1 MNGADVLRSVEEMRP
16 RVEPFLET
24 GEQFQVWVGGS
35 WGRPRAVRMAIDHFW
50 PFLSEQATVVLVATD
65 RRWLVLRSKREQYA
79 GRLTEVASFPRDIRV
94 HSSWTAQFT
103 GFGDVPL
110 SIDPVYELWAVA
122 ANDALDAAEEGRP
135 WSLEAAAPAL
145 TDAEDDP
152 VIRRLEPMVM
162 PVLEKVGRLIPPR
175 PRFLR
180 R

>member
-16 RVEPFLET
+16 RVSPFLED
-24 GEQFQVWVGGS
+24 GEQLQVWVGAS

-50 PFLSEQATVVLVATD
+50 PFLSEQSTAVLVATD
-65 RRWLVLRSKREQYA
+65 RRWLVLRSTKEQYA
-79 GRLTEVASFPRDIRV
+79 GDLTEVASFPRDVRL
-94 HSSWTAQFT
+94 HSSWTTQFT

-122 ANDALDAAEEGRP
+122 ANDALDALEAGRP
-135 WSLEAAAPAL
+135 WSLETAAPTL
-145 TDAEDDP
+145 TAADDDP
-152 VIRRLEPMVM
+152 VIRRLEPVVM
-162 PVLEKVGRLIPPR
+162 PVLEKVGKLIPPR